1 MLLVL
6 FRSIAVS
13 ANDRDAV
20 VVVRS
25 SDGGASFGPTEL
37 VAERFEEHVAEV
49 RAPVLVTA
57 DVDAAGVV
65 YVAWGD
71 CRFSADCTTNDIVL
85 SRSQDGAGWSTPQ
98 RVPFPATPDL
108 SWFVPGLAA
117 RPSTSGPRAQL
128 VVAAYAAGRAYGC
141 QYCATID
148 AFAITSQDGGRTW
161 SVPRRLNA
169 EPMQVLW
176 LADTGPGRMLGDYIS
191 TSFAGGSPLAVV
203 SLAARPELD
212 EYRQAIF
219 ATRLR

>member
-1 MLLVL
+1 
-6 FRSIAVS
+6 
-13 ANDRDAV
+13 
-20 VVVRS
+20 
-25 SDGGASFGPTEL
+25 
-37 VAERFEEHVAEV
+37 
-49 RAPVLVTA
+49 
-57 DVDAAGVV
+57 
-65 YVAWGD
+65 
-71 CRFSADCTTNDIVL
+71 
-85 SRSQDGAGWSTPQ
+85 
-98 RVPFPATPDL
+98 VPFPATPDL